1 MDSNDSL
8 EGYPGIFIPCCCIAD
23 LQKLTLL
30 LYEEGILGEDSSF
43 LLKNVPENIL
53 EILNYPEYF
62 DEIIFCGIE
71 MTKGQLKM
79 LEVPTEDLL

>member
-1 MDSNDSL
+1 MDSDDSL
-8 EGYPGIFIPCCCIAD
+8 EGYPGILIPCYSVED

-30 LYEEGILGEDSSF
+30 LYEEGILGKNSAF
-43 LLKNVPENIL
+43 LLKNVPDNML

-62 DEIIFCGIE
+62 DEITFSGIE
-71 MTKGQLKM
+71 MIKGQLKK